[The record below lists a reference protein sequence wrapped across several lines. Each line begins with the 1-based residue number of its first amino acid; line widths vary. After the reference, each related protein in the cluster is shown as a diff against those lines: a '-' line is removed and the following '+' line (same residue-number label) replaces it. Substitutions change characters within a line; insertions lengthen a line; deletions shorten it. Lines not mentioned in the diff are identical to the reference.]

1 MTTRDTLLDSSLS
14 ISIFLWLK
22 DTLSLWV
29 WRYMITTLWCLGA
42 VWCGCMI
49 SCIDL
54 SLCLSPSLKC
64 SALNVQCSALSTHRP
79 TLSSSN
85 YNVFVPACRLF
96 LPPPFL
102 PSVSRQQT
110 GYSRISRA
118 IPPSVRYK
126 TVCRLHLSFFPLR
139 ESLMAWCTIFE
150 KIT

>member
-1 MTTRDTLLDSSLS
+1 MTTHDTLLDSSLS
-14 ISIFLWLK
+14 VSIFLRLK

-29 WRYMITTLWCLGA
+29 WRYMIITLWSLGA
-42 VWCGCMI
+42 VWSGCMI
-49 SCIDL
+49 SC
-54 SLCLSPSLKC
+54 SLCLSPSLKH
-64 SALNVQCSALSTHRP
+64 SALNVQRSALSTHQP

-110 GYSRISRA
+110 GYSRISWA
-118 IPPSVRYK
+118 IPSSIRYK
-126 TVCRLHLSFFPLR
+126 TVCHLCLSFFPLR
-139 ESLMAWCTIFE
+139 ESLVAWCTVFE